1 MRNIFLI
8 YVLSLS
14 IPNVSGAQGIIINY
28 KDYKIENNRKTDSV
42 FVQFLAPYA
51 DSIHHSMQMVIGFSL
66 NGMTKKQPESNLGN
80 FMADCMKQMAER
92 KFNKKI
98 DAAFVNYG
106 GIRNYIP
113 KGDVTI
119 GAMFELM
126 PFDNLIVLQEI
137 SGKILQQFLN
147 KTAEKGGWPL
157 SGITMGIKDKKAVN
171 VLVNNKPLDESAT
184 YIIANSDYI
193 ANGGDDCMML
203 KGIKTESLGYIF
215 RDALIEYAMLFTQ
228 QSKSIDVKTEN
239 RIVFAN

>member
-1 MRNIFLI
+1 MKKFFLI
-8 YVLSLS
+8 YVISLFIAPIS
-14 IPNVSGAQGIIINY
+14 NAQDIIINY
-28 KDYKIENNRKTDSV
+28 KDYKIENSRKVDSA
-42 FVQFLAPYA
+42 FVQFLSPYA
-51 DSIHHSMQMVIGFSL
+51 DSIHHSMKKIIGFSL
-66 NGMTKKQPESNLGN
+66 NGMTKKQPESTLGN
-80 FMADCMKQMAER
+80 FMADCMKQMAEK

-137 SGKILQQFLN
+137 NGKILQQFLN

-171 VLVNNKPLDESAT
+171 VLVNNKPLDENAT
-184 YIIANSDYI
+184 YTIANSDYV
-193 ANGGDDCMML
+193 ANGGDDCIML
-203 KGIKTESLGYIF
+203 KGIKAESIGYIF
-215 RDALIEYAMLFTQ
+215 RDALIEYALLLTQ

-239 RIVFAN
+239 RIVYAN